1 MKRHRH
7 HILITLCS
15 LILIALLTVAC
26 SREPEDESTI
36 VYGLTL
42 APSGID
48 PHLNASAELGIPLSS
63 VYDTLVF
70 RDPET
75 GVFVPGLAERWS
87 ISPDGLTYRF
97 DLKRNVT
104 FHDGTEF
111 DASAVIANIDYIQ
124 NPDHHSFKAIFMLG
138 PLKKMVEVDEYTVEF
153 HLSEPFAPLLDSL
166 SQVYLGMASS
176 AALEEWGP
184 VDYQYHQVG
193 TGPYQFIEYVPNDHL
208 TLTRNP
214 DYAWAPSIY
223 KNTMA
228 EIETIHFRFY
238 EDPATRALALESG
251 EIDVIG
257 EVPVHEA
264 ERMAAGDDFTL
275 YPISIPGQPLQF
287 FFNTHN
293 VPTDEVAVR
302 EALSMAVDRAYITQ
316 VIFGE
321 YSPEAQSLLAA
332 GTYGFSSASPP
343 PAYDQA
349 NAKALLD
356 RSGWIIKDDSGKRS
370 REGEA
375 FKLHIVAPPWGSNP
389 DVAQLLRAA
398 WEAIGATVTLE
409 IAPGFGPLQ
418 EAQKKGEY
426 HAIGINFFDTDPDLL
441 RSFFASSGLYN
452 WTGYADPELD
462 DLLNQASRATLDEGL
477 RLDLY
482 AQIASHVREEALVLP
497 IRDYVNLVV
506 ASSQLQGLRFSSQ
519 GWFPYLIDL
528 ALAP

>member
-1 MKRHRH
+1 MKKNRHRNLFTLCFI
-7 HILITLCS
+7 ILILCLS
-15 LILIALLTVAC
+15 SAC
-26 SREPEDESTI
+26 SREPVDESTI

-70 RDPET
+70 RDPES
-75 GVFVPGLAERWS
+75 GAFVPGLAESWS

-97 DLKRNVT
+97 DLERNIA

-138 PLKKMVEVDEYTVEF
+138 PLNEAVEVDKYTVEL

-166 SQVYLGMASS
+166 SQVYLGMASP
-176 AALEEWGP
+176 AALNEWGP

-223 KNTMA
+223 NNAVA

-264 ERMAAGDDFTL
+264 ERMTAGDNFTL
-275 YPISIPGQPLQF
+275 YPVSIPGQPSQF
-287 FFNTHN
+287 FFNTRN

-302 EALSMAVDRAYITQ
+302 EALIMAIDREYITQ
-316 VIFGE
+316 VVFGD
-321 YSPEAQSLLAA
+321 YSPVAQSLLAA
-332 GTYGFSSASPP
+332 GTYGFSSASPM
-343 PAYDQA
+343 PAYDPE
-349 NAKALLD
+349 NAKASLD
-356 RSGWIIKDDSGKRS
+356 RSGWFEDEDSGKRS

-375 FKLHIVAPPWGSNP
+375 FELHIVAPPWGSNP

-398 WEAIGATVTLE
+398 WEDIGASVTLE

-441 RSFFASSGLYN
+441 RSFYSSSSLYN
-452 WTGYADPELD
+452 WTGYADSELD
-462 DLLNQASRATLDEGL
+462 DLLSQASRATLNEEA

-482 AQIASHVREEALVLP
+482 AQIASHVREESLVLP

-528 ALAP
+528 SLAP